1 MLTGKFKRDQVP
13 DAKGSRAGYMA
24 SMKSQGKTTMS
35 NWDEYCN
42 DESYWKLIGIME
54 KIGKNHSAYLLL
66 VALDFVMVCYK
77 QYLLTN
83 LLFTISYYKAN

>member
-54 KIGKNHSAYLLL
+54 KIGKNHSAYLMVWLLL
-66 VALDFVMVCYK
+66 VILFCQK
-77 QYLLTN
+77 Q
-83 LLFTISYYKAN
+83 